1 MVTTATTTRQRKRAA
16 VRRRDVW
23 MRVTDPGKLR
33 RRRKSKHFTQ
43 RELAFLTNCTQ
54 SAIYLIEAGKLRNI
68 SENLACLI
76 AARLDVD
83 VEDYF
88 EARDDSD
95 LPEAVHA
102 S

>member
-1 MVTTATTTRQRKRAA
+1 MVTTAPTRRRRKRPP
-16 VRRRDVW
+16 VKRRDVW

-43 RELAFLTNCTQ
+43 RELAFLCNCSQ
-54 SAIYLIEAGKLRNI
+54 SAIYLIETGKLRNV

-88 EARDDSD
+88 EAHDDSGVS
-95 LPEAVHA
+95 EVVHA